1 MRAPRPPVDPNVIRY
16 NGNWP
21 EEFVTYRGPDGG
33 VWHTTLAGILDQRF
47 VKRETFFGG
56 IDATY
61 FIHLIPMSA
70 NTLYVGRNQAWLQA
84 TWKQY
89 LLDTGAQGNPN
100 FQSKFETFIGSLAG
114 THAGERPGH

>member
-1 MRAPRPPVDPNVIRY
+1 M
-16 NGNWP
+16 
-21 EEFVTYRGPDGG
+21 TYRGPDNG

-100 FQSKFETFIGSLAG
+100 VHSKF
-114 THAGERPGH
+114 